1 MHTTFRDANCQL
13 QWDQTAKSPKN
24 RGTDVD
30 DFSAPPRL
38 PHSLAAWVQMFQL
51 STYSYIPIHT
61 YSYLFIPIHTYSYLF
76 IPIHTYSYLFIPIH
90 TYSYLFIPIHTY
102 STLKSLEMPWRHIS
116 KLGFSRRSGYG
127 DFWMGE
133 WSKVFGPPWI
143 IEYDRDLIMIV
154 TVVTCR
160 ATCRVVVSPCAV
172 LSGPPPPPPP
182 LPAPVGIAGKAPVI
196 AGLGAMPPV
205 LLVQLIPRCSN
216 LFRGVPRSSINQ
228 DSHNQ
233 TEINKHK
240 IHGGKQMSW
249 CHIEIIKTY
258 I

>member
-1 MHTTFRDANCQL
+1 MQIANCSETKLPNHQRIEARTWMISQL
-13 QWDQTAKSPKN
+13 LQGCHIP
-24 RGTDVD
+24 
-30 DFSAPPRL
+30 L
-38 PHSLAAWVQMFQL
+38 PHESKCFNSQ
-51 STYSYIPIHT
+51 PIHT
-61 YSYLFIPIHTYSYLF
+61 
-76 IPIHTYSYLFIPIH
+76 YLFIPIH

-116 KLGFSRRSGYG
+116 KLGFSRHSGYG

-182 LPAPVGIAGKAPVI
+182 PPAPVGIAGKAPVI

-258 I
+258 IYIYINVNVSICMYIYIYIHT